1 MNLFTMLAQ
10 DENIDPAFRR
20 LFAKPEAA
28 QMNQLIRRDALH
40 RHERQ
45 FAAEPHTPSAF
56 ASLDGIGVIGSD
68 RWRQVHDAEGADQRA
83 DERRE
88 RDEAGE

>member
-45 FAAEPHTPSAF
+45 YSAEPHTPSAF
-56 ASLDGIGVIGSD
+56 APLSMERRCELRDD
-68 RWRQVHDAEGADQRA
+68 ERA
-83 DERRE
+83 DEIRDMQREARE
-88 RDEAGE
+88 RGE

>member
-1 MNLFTMLAQ
+1 MNLFTMLAKDQ
-10 DENIDPAFRR
+10 NIDPAFRR

-28 QMNQLIRRDALH
+28 QLNQLIRRDALH

-56 ASLDGIGVIGSD
+56 APLSVERRDEI
-68 RWRQVHDAEGADQRA
+68 RA
-83 DERRE
+83 DERADEIRDMQREARE
-88 RDEAGE
+88 RGE